1 MTTKSVVRTRWLPRA
16 ALYVVVL
23 LVPLVSAGCNLDLC
37 KIFNCETLFFM
48 EDLSQALQDLG
59 AGSDTGTGDEH
70 DDADM
75 DGDGDDMDM
84 DGDGGEHDEGA
95 ADDGHDD

>member
-1 MTTKSVVRTRWLPRA
+1 MTTKSVVQTRWLPRA
-16 ALYVVVL
+16 ALYVVLL
-23 LVPLVSAGCNLDLC
+23 LVPLVGAGCNLDLC

-59 AGSDTGTGDEH
+59 SDTGSGDEH

-84 DGDGGEHDEGA
+84 DGDGDEHDEGA